1 METLQW
7 NESILIDESIQ
18 KIDTHDYE
26 PQIGTDLNNEHNDIK
41 IMIQNQ
47 DQFLNPSESS
57 IYIEGSLTTDTDT
70 QFDFKTKAISI
81 INNGLMYMFDRVS
94 YRIGNEEIEGYSY
107 PGIASTLK
115 GLLTYQRDSKE
126 NMLFLWSIDTIKNT
140 NSSGF
145 KERLEYISSGK
156 GNFSA
161 LIPLK
166 HIFGFC
172 ENYKK
177 VIYGVKHTL
186 ILRRG
191 NDSNALLKADDA
203 NNPVEDGKLTIKKLI
218 WKMPCYKLSD
228 EYQFKM
234 LKQIQ
239 NKTSIPIAY
248 LNRQLEQTVVNR
260 GQKFLDWT
268 LTPSSGVQRPRYII
282 LGFQTDKDRNQLSNN
297 GLFDNCDLQNAYVQ
311 LNNERYPENN
321 LQLNFSGNVYATAY
335 KMLKDYI
342 SHENCAIE
350 YKDYKDLHP
359 IIVFDVS
366 RQNERIKNTT
376 IDVKIKAEFGTN
388 IPDNTYAYALILSD
402 RVINL
407 QSDGNKMNMIY

>member
-18 KIDTHDYE
+18 KIDTQDYE
-26 PQIGTDLNNEHNDIK
+26 PQIGTNLNNEHNDIK
-41 IMIQNQ
+41 IFIQNE
-47 DQFLNPSESS
+47 DQFLLPSESS
-57 IYIEGSLTTDTDT
+57 IYIEGSLTTEADAPI
-70 QFDFKTKAISI
+70 DFKTKAISI
-81 INNGLMYMFDRVS
+81 INNGLMHIFDRVS
-94 YRIGNEEIEGYSY
+94 YKIGNEEIEGYSD
-107 PGIASTLK
+107 PGIATTLK
-115 GLLTYQRDSKE
+115 GLITYQRDSKE
-126 NMLFLWSIDTIKNT
+126 NMLFLWSIDTMKNT

-145 KERLEYISSGK
+145 KERLDYIASGK
-156 GNFSA
+156 GAFSA

-177 VIYGVKHTL
+177 VIYGVKHSL

-191 NDSNALLKADDA
+191 DDSNALFRSDDKT
-203 NNPVEDGKLTIKKLI
+203 NVVDDGKLTIGKLI

-228 EYQFKM
+228 EYQIKM

-239 NKTSIPIAY
+239 SKTSVPIAY
-248 LNRQLEQTVVNR
+248 LNRQLEQTVVNK

-268 LTPSSGVQRPRYII
+268 LTPSSGVQRPRYIV
-282 LGFQTDKDRNQLSNN
+282 LAFQTGRDKNQESNN
-297 GLFDNCDLQNAYVQ
+297 GLFDNCDLKNAYVQ

-321 LQLNFSGNVYATAY
+321 LQLNFSGNNYAIAY
-335 KMLKDYI
+335 QMLKDYI
-342 SHENCAIE
+342 SHENCAVE

-359 IIVFDVS
+359 IFVFDVS

-407 QSDGNKMNMIY
+407 QSDGNKMSMIY